1 MKRVLSML
9 LVLIMVLSMVPT
21 QAFATEGESTEPPV
35 VTGESI
41 TTEEPVNEE
50 ELPPETT
57 IPEEE
62 LPPETTVAEEELP
75 PETTVAEE
83 ELPPETTVPE
93 ETPETEPTER
103 ICEEGCILVG
113 EEEHLENGGE
123 CFVWIPCT
131 ATEGCEGPEGHEGEC
146 YGAALYAGETLP
158 IHFFLAS
165 PGNIT
170 NPNGSYVNYYGPAGS
185 ASNWDGG
192 ETIPGIKETAAWS
205 TMYTQNGIRNV
216 SEESTVTQYIAS
228 YPHGHTAAS
237 FKNFGSVTINGT
249 TYYDT
254 EYEIKWVSIMCRDN
268 SLNNSG
274 MRCNQRSFQ
283 GEHIHVDGLLVK
295 KVEPGQMVVY
305 KTIPES
311 SDTVMTF
318 SFKLEK
324 MLQSSLTTP
333 PTSASAVDTSFT
345 PLTLTATIPA
355 GSTEAQI
362 TGGSQITFGYYK
374 LTEISNQ
381 DWQMVNVAMTNSRGQ
396 TQTIES
402 DVLYICIAPNGT
414 VQYSTTPSGSYS
426 VMNRVEVQN
435 ERKPATVTYQW
446 KVYHTDGSFTDLP
459 AGAPN
464 EPAAQEGVKIGT
476 RFVYDAEYVTGTSF
490 YDYEQ
495 GLLYTFHGWDTY
507 SHSDVYN
514 PNPGAGYYALDDGDT
529 NGANN
534 PTIEITGDTYI
545 YGYWDVTE
553 LEPSAAH
560 ISIEKVF
567 MVDGVEMTMAEAE
580 DVWFRI
586 DTGIDRDGDGDS
598 EIDVDYPMIQATGE
612 YKIPVYQY
620 DTPFVFTEYNAEV
633 PGYTRTT
640 TISVSGQYIIGS
652 SQSGDSVTVRM
663 QPVYQGENIHL
674 GTVTYVNNYTKNVG
688 EAVSQYPVLTVM
700 KSAADTGAAQD
711 GAVFTL
717 YRDEACTEALATLTT
732 DNGGVASLDFAEI
745 PEPGTYYLKET
756 TAPAGY
762 HADPYVYAI
771 TLAEEKT
778 VEELRNGEYVQVTYY
793 TLSTA
798 VPEDSTAAFAA
809 DTNRL
814 DIHDEP
820 ILGSLALNKVITGMD
835 EAHESKLSPVVI
847 VHGPISRDDSG
858 NITDI
863 GGTWQLNLS
872 SEESWAASLEGLYL
886 GEYLIHESFASVHG
900 YTWTG
905 VTYGDLETTLYNG
918 ITSGIFRV
926 EGETPVELTLT
937 NAYEAWTAADFYIKK
952 VDDKGRALPG
962 AVFTLSTDEA
972 GLEVVTTKT
981 SGADGYAHFEGYTVP
996 EGQDSVTYYLR
1007 ETAAPQGYYLSDQI
1021 YKVVI
1026 TAVTDETTGK
1036 VSFEPVISLAKGRA
1050 SGFDIATDLL
1060 TVTNYPVLGQ
1070 ITITKAF
1077 ENGLIPDGLTGISIH
1092 LDGPDGYSRT
1102 LELNNE
1108 NGWAVTLE
1116 DLVLGSYTI
1125 TELDASVPGYTWD
1138 VHYADTTV
1146 TLTEENPGKTLPG
1159 TEIAENTTVTNHYT
1173 RNEEL
1178 FEVPTSLTVKKV
1190 GEQGE
1195 ALAGAVFT
1203 LARLGDD
1210 GKTVSSVSFT
1220 TGIDGTVVFDLL
1232 YGAIEEG
1239 KALDGTYILSETKA
1253 PEGYQ
1258 KTDATWTVTIR
1269 EDDGQIRWTLNENK
1283 NLFEGFW
1290 DWVVGNVSPGT
1301 FENGVLTVRNVRSL
1315 GSLTIQKNVT
1325 DPLGMYA
1332 DAEYS
1337 FTLDCSDDA
1346 FDKTF
1351 TLKAGKSITIEDIPW
1366 GTTYTLTEDTTGAAF
1381 TSRITDGGNGRI
1393 QANETRILVTNT
1405 YAYRTHNE
1413 PLSLIKVDAQD
1424 NAKVIPGAGFTLY
1437 SDAALTTKVGEEVFS
1452 GEDGTLAL
1460 PIEEAGTYY
1469 LAETTTPEGYHP
1481 NTLTYVVIAQEK
1493 AVVLNAGTANA
1504 VTEIQMRILIP
1515 VGLTG
1520 TTENQIDYTYQVKNT
1535 AIQNL
1540 VVNVQK
1546 VWADEDYYARPESV
1560 EVILYRD
1567 EEVYETV
1574 TLNEANDWSYS
1585 WTGLTD
1591 EYSWSVGEAEV
1602 PEEYVETV
1610 TNEGYDFTITNTRT
1624 PNPVEITVTKAWN
1637 HNGGKELPESITVTL
1652 YKNDEVYDTV
1662 VLNEENGWTY
1672 TWEGLNDASQWR
1684 VDETEVPAGY
1694 TKEISVDGYEFVIT
1708 NTRTINPVEVSVQKV
1723 WADEDYYARP
1733 ESVEVILYRDEE
1745 VYETVTLN
1753 EANDWSYS
1761 WTGLTDEYS
1770 WSVGEAEVPEEYV
1783 ETVTNEGYDFTITNT
1798 RTPNPVEIT
1807 VTKAWNHN
1815 GGKELPESI
1824 TVTLYKNDE
1833 VYDTVVLNEENGW
1846 TYTWEGLNDASQW
1859 RVDETEVP
1867 AGYTKEIS
1875 VDGYE
1880 FVITNTRT
1888 INPVEVSVTK
1898 EWVASEGVI
1907 HPESVEAVLY
1917 RDGQEFA
1924 TVTLSAENDWTYLW
1938 TGLTDEYTWTVDE
1951 KNVPEGYTKTVTNE
1965 GDVWTITNTK
1975 EFTVIDISVNK
1986 VWYGAGVDH
1995 PDSVEITLF
2004 RDGEAYDTVTLSAE
2018 NDWAYTW
2025 EDLTDEYTWTVDE
2038 LSVPSGY
2045 VKNVRKDGW
2054 NFTVVNTH
2062 VDNPKTGDF
2071 ADLMGMGTMTVV
2083 GILGCVFCLVAL
2095 FTPRRKREED

>member
-1 MKRVLSML
+1 MKRLLSML
-9 LVLIMVLSMVPT
+9 MVLIMVLSMVPT
-21 QAFATEGESTEPPV
+21 QAIALEVEDTEPPV
-35 VTGESI
+35 VTGEP
-41 TTEEPVNEE
+41 TPTEGPVSEDE
-50 ELPPETT
+50 VPPETT
-57 IPEEE
+57 VPEEE
-62 LPPETTVAEEELP
+62 LPPETTVS
-75 PETTVAEE
+75 EE
-83 ELPPETTVPE
+83 ELPPETTVPQDEVPPETTVPE
-93 ETPETEPTER
+93 EAPETEPTER

-146 YGAALYAGETLP
+146 YGVALFAGETLP

-185 ASNWDGG
+185 SRDWDGG
-192 ETIPGIKETAAWS
+192 ETVSGIKDTAAWS
-205 TMYTQNGIRNV
+205 TMYTQTGIRNV
-216 SEESTVTQYIAS
+216 TDESVITQYIAS

-237 FKNFGSVTINGT
+237 FKDFGSVTINGT

-274 MRCNQRSFQ
+274 MRCQQTSFRE
-283 GEHIHVDGLLVK
+283 EHIHVDGLLVK
-295 KVEPGQMVVY
+295 KVEPGQMEVY

-311 SDTVMTF
+311 GNTVMTF
-318 SFKLEK
+318 RFKLEK
-324 MLQSSLTTP
+324 MLQSSLTAP
-333 PTSASAVDTSFT
+333 PTSASAVDTSFA

-381 DWQMVNVAMTNSRGQ
+381 DWQMAGVALTNSRGQ
-396 TQTIES
+396 TQTVES

-435 ERKPATVTYQW
+435 ERRPVTVTYEW
-446 KVYHTDGSFTDLP
+446 KVYHTDGTFTELP
-459 AGAPN
+459 TGAPN
-464 EPAAQEGVKIGT
+464 EPASAEGVKIGT

-490 YDYEQ
+490 YDYDK

-514 PNPGAGYYALDDGDT
+514 PNPGTSYYALDDGDT
-529 NGANN
+529 NDANN
-534 PTIEITGDTYI
+534 PTIEITDDTYI
-545 YGYWDVTE
+545 YGYWSVTE
-553 LEPSAAH
+553 LTPSSAH
-560 ISIEKVF
+560 IAIEKVF
-567 MVDGVEMTMAEAE
+567 IVDGVEMTMKEAE
-580 DVWFRI
+580 DLWFRV
-586 DTGIDRDGDGDS
+586 DTGYDGDGDGYAT
-598 EIDVDYPMIQATGE
+598 IDVDYPMIRATGE

-640 TISVSGQYIIGS
+640 TISVSGEYITGS
-652 SQSGDSVTVRM
+652 SQSGDTVTVSM
-663 QPVYQGENIHL
+663 EPVYQGENIHL

-688 EAVSQYPVLTVM
+688 EAVSEYPVLTVM

-717 YRDEACTEALATLTT
+717 YGDEACTDVLTTVTT
-732 DNGGVASLDFAEI
+732 DNGGVASLDFADIE
-745 PEPGTYYLKET
+745 EPGTYYLKET
-756 TAPAGY
+756 AAPGGY
-762 HADPYVYAI
+762 HADPYVYAV
-771 TLAEEKT
+771 TLAESQS

-793 TLSTA
+793 TLSAA
-798 VPEDSTAAFAA
+798 VPEGSTASFAA
-809 DTNRL
+809 ETNRL
-814 DIHDEP
+814 SIYDEP
-820 ILGSLALNKVITGMD
+820 ILGSLALKKDITGMD
-835 EAHESKLSPVVI
+835 EAHESKLSAVVI

-863 GGTWQLNLS
+863 GGTWQLELT
-872 SEESWAASLEGLYL
+872 SEESWAATLEKLPL

-905 VTYGDLETTLYNG
+905 VTYGALETTVYNG

-926 EGETPVELTLT
+926 EDETPIELTLT
-937 NAYEAWTAADFYIKK
+937 NTYEEWAAADFYIKK
-952 VDDKGRALPG
+952 VDDRGRALSG

-972 GLEVVTTKT
+972 GLNVITTKT
-981 SGADGYAHFEGYTVP
+981 SGADGYAHFDGYTVP
-996 EGQDSVTYYLR
+996 EGQNFVTYYLR
-1007 ETAAPQGYYLSDQI
+1007 ETAAPQGYYLSDQV
-1021 YKVVI
+1021 YMVVI

-1036 VSFEPVISLAKGRA
+1036 VSFEPEISLVKGRA

-1060 TVTNYPVLGQ
+1060 TVTNYPVLGE
-1070 ITITKAF
+1070 ISITKDF
-1077 ENGLIPDGLTGISIH
+1077 ENGLIPDGLTGVSVYIS
-1092 LDGPDGYSRT
+1092 GPNGYSRN

-1116 DLVLGSYTI
+1116 DLALGTYTI
-1125 TELDASVPGYTWD
+1125 SEQDANVPGYTWD

-1146 TLTEENPGKTLPG
+1146 TLTEENPGKTQPG
-1159 TEIAENTTVTNHYT
+1159 TKIAKDTTITNHYT
-1173 RNEEL
+1173 RNEEI
-1178 FEVPTSLTVKKV
+1178 FEVPTALTVKKV

-1203 LARLGDD
+1203 LERQGDD
-1210 GKTVSSVSFT
+1210 GKTVSFT
-1220 TGIDGTVVFDLL
+1220 TGADGTVQFDLL

-1239 KALDGTYILSETKA
+1239 KPIEGTYILSETKA

-1269 EDDGQIRWTLNENK
+1269 EDNGQIRWSLNENK

-1290 DWVVGNVSPGT
+1290 DWIVGNVSPGT

-1315 GSLTIQKNVT
+1315 GSLNIQKNVT

-1351 TLKAGKSITIEDIPW
+1351 TLKAGENITFRDIPW

-1405 YAYRTHNE
+1405 YAYSTHNE
-1413 PLSLIKVDAQD
+1413 PLSLIKVDGED
-1424 NAKVIPGAGFTLY
+1424 TTKVIPGAGFTLY
-1437 SDAALTTKVGEEVFS
+1437 ADAELTTQVGEEVFS
-1452 GEDGTLAL
+1452 DENGRLKL

-1481 NTLTYVVIAQEK
+1481 NSLVYVVIAREQ

-1504 VTEIQMRILIP
+1504 VTEIQMIIRIP
-1515 VGLTG
+1515 TLTG

-1535 AIQNL
+1535 AIKNL

-1546 VWADEDYYARPESV
+1546 VWADEGYYDRPESV
-1560 EVILYRD
+1560 EVTLYRD

-1574 TLNEANDWSYS
+1574 TLNADNDWRYS
-1585 WTGLTD
+1585 WTSLTD
-1591 EYSWSVGEAEV
+1591 EYTWTVDEKNV
-1602 PEEYVETV
+1602 PEEYVKTV

-1624 PNPVEITVTKAWN
+1624 AKPVEITVTKAWN

-1662 VLNEENGWTY
+1662 VLNEENSWTY

-1694 TKEISVDGYEFVIT
+1694 TKEVTVDGYEFTIT
-1708 NTRTINPVEVSVQKV
+1708 NTRTINPVEISVQKV
-1723 WADEDYYARP
+1723 WDDEDYYNRP
-1733 ESVEVILYRDEE
+1733 ESVEVTLYRDEE
-1745 VYETVTLN
+1745 AYETVTLN
-1753 EANDWSYS
+1753 AGNDWSYS

-1770 WSVGEAEVPEEYV
+1770 WNVDEAEVPEEYV
-1783 ETVTNEGYDFTITNT
+1783 KTVTNEGYDFTITNT
-1798 RTPNPVEIT
+1798 RTAKPVEIT

-1833 VYDTVVLNEENGW
+1833 VYDTVVLNEENSW

-1867 AGYTKEIS
+1867 AGYTKEVT

-1880 FVITNTRT
+1880 FTITNTRT
-1888 INPVEVSVTK
+1888 VNPVEVSVTK

-1938 TGLTDEYTWTVDE
+1938 SGLTDEYTWTVDE

-1965 GDVWTITNTK
+1965 GYDFTITNTK

-2025 EDLTDEYTWTVDE
+2025 EDLTDEYKWTVDE

-2045 VKNVRKDGW
+2045 AKTVRKDGW

-2071 ADLMGMGTMTVV
+2071 ADLMGMGTMTTV
-2083 GILGCVFCLVAL
+2083 GILGCVFCLLAL

>member
-21 QAFATEGESTEPPV
+21 QAFASEAEGSEPPA
-35 VTGESI
+35 VTGEPAP
-41 TTEEPVNEE
+41 TEAPASDET
-50 ELPPETT
+50 LPPKTT
-57 IPEEE
+57 I
-62 LPPETTVAEEELP
+62 
-75 PETTVAEE
+75 
-83 ELPPETTVPE
+83 PE
-93 ETPETEPTER
+93 ETPETEPAQR
-103 ICEEGCILVG
+103 VCEEGCILVG

-146 YGAALYAGETLP
+146 YGAALYAGKTLP

-170 NPNGSYVNYYGPAGS
+170 NPNGSYVNYYGPSGS
-185 ASNWDGG
+185 GSNWDGG
-192 ETIPGIKETAAWS
+192 ETIPGIKDTSAWS
-205 TMYTQNGIRNV
+205 TMYTQTGIRNV
-216 SEESTVTQYIAS
+216 TEYIAS
-228 YPHGHTAAS
+228 YPHGYNAAS
-237 FKNFGSVTINGT
+237 FKNFGRVTINGT

-268 SLNNSG
+268 SLSNSG
-274 MRCNQRSFQ
+274 MRCNQRTFQ

-295 KVEPGQMVVY
+295 KVEPGQMVVF

-311 SDTVMTF
+311 SNSVMTF

-333 PTSASAVDTSFT
+333 PTSASAVDPSFA

-374 LTEISNQ
+374 LTEISNP
-381 DWQMVNVAMTNSRGQ
+381 DWQMASVALTNSRGQ

-414 VQYSTTPSGSYS
+414 VQYSTNPSSAYA
-426 VMNRVEVQN
+426 VMNRVAVQN
-435 ERKPATVTYQW
+435 ERRPVTVTYQW

-459 AGAPN
+459 TGAPN

-507 SHSDVYN
+507 SRSAVYN

-545 YGYWDVTE
+545 YGYWDVAE
-553 LEPSAAH
+553 LEPAPAH

-567 MVDGVEMTMAEAE
+567 MVDGVEMPVTEAE
-580 DVWFRI
+580 DIWFRV
-586 DTGIDRDGDGDS
+586 DTGYDGDGDGYAT
-598 EIDVDYPMIQATGE
+598 IDVDYPMIRATGE

-620 DTPFVFTEYNAEV
+620 DTPFTFTEYNAEV

-640 TISVSGQYIIGS
+640 TISVSGEYITGS
-652 SQSGDSVTVRM
+652 SQSGDSVTVSM

-688 EAVSQYPVLTVM
+688 QPVSEYPVLTVM

-717 YRDEACTEALATLTT
+717 YRDEACTDALATLTT
-732 DNGGVASLDFAEI
+732 ANGGLASLDFAEI
-745 PEPGTYYLKET
+745 PEPGTCYLKET

-762 HADPYVYAI
+762 HPDPYVYAA
-771 TLAEEKT
+771 TLAEERT
-778 VEELRNGEYVQVTYY
+778 VEELRKGEYVQVTYY
-793 TLSTA
+793 TLSTTM
-798 VPEDSTAAFAA
+798 PEGSTAAFAA

-814 DIHDEP
+814 HIYNEP

-847 VHGPISRDDSG
+847 VHGPIRRDDSG

-926 EGETPVELTLT
+926 EDENPIQLTLT

-952 VDDKGRALPG
+952 VDDKGRTLPG

-972 GLEVVTTKT
+972 GQNIITTKT
-981 SGADGYAHFEGYTVP
+981 SGADGYAYFDGYTVP

-1007 ETAAPQGYYLSDQI
+1007 ETAAPQGYYLSDQT

-1050 SGFDIATDLL
+1050 SGFDITTDLL
-1060 TVTNYPVLGQ
+1060 TVTNYPVLGK
-1070 ITITKAF
+1070 ISITKSF
-1077 ENGLIPDGLTGISIH
+1077 ENGLIPDDLTGIFIH

-1159 TEIAENTTVTNHYT
+1159 TEIAENTTVINHYT

-1190 GEQGE
+1190 GEEGQ
-1195 ALAGAVFT
+1195 ALAGAVFA

-1220 TGIDGTVVFDLL
+1220 TGTDGTVVFDLL

-1290 DWVVGNVSPGT
+1290 DWIVGNVSPGT
-1301 FENGVLTVRNVRSL
+1301 FENGVLTVRNVRSA
-1315 GSLTIQKNVT
+1315 GSLNIQKNAT
-1325 DPLGMYA
+1325 DPRGMYS

-1351 TLKAGKSITIEDIPW
+1351 TLKAGENITIRDIPW

-1393 QANETRILVTNT
+1393 WANETRILVTNT

-1424 NAKVIPGAGFTLY
+1424 NTKVIPGAGFTLY

-1460 PIEEAGTYY
+1460 PIEEAGTYC

-1481 NTLTYVVIAQEK
+1481 NTLTYVVFAQEK

-1504 VTEIQMRILIP
+1504 VTEIQMSIRIP
-1515 VGLTG
+1515 GLTG
-1520 TTENQIDYTYQVKNT
+1520 TTENQIDYTYQVQNT

-1546 VWADEDYYARPESV
+1546 VWDDEDYYNRPESV
-1560 EVILYRD
+1560 EVTLYRD
-1567 EEVYETV
+1567 EKAFETV
-1574 TLNEANDWSYS
+1574 TLNETNNWSYS
-1585 WTGLTD
+1585 WNDLTD
-1591 EYSWSVGEAEV
+1591 EYSWSVDEAKV
-1602 PEEYVETV
+1602 PEEYVKTV
-1610 TNEGYDFTITNTRT
+1610 TNEGDNWTLTNTRT
-1624 PNPVEITVTKAWN
+1624 ANPVEITVTKAWN

-1652 YKNDEVYDTV
+1652 YKNDAVYETV
-1662 VLNEENGWTY
+1662 ELNGENGWTY

-1694 TKEISVDGYEFVIT
+1694 TKEVTVDGYQFTIT

-1723 WADEDYYARP
+1723 WDDEDYYNRP
-1733 ESVEVILYRDEE
+1733 ESVEVTLYRDEKAF
-1745 VYETVTLN
+1745 ETVTLN
-1753 EANDWSYS
+1753 ETNNWSYS
-1761 WTGLTDEYS
+1761 WNDLTDEYS
-1770 WSVGEAEVPEEYV
+1770 WSVDEAKVPEEYV
-1783 ETVTNEGYDFTITNT
+1783 KTVTNEGDNWTLTNT
-1798 RTPNPVEIT
+1798 RTANPVEIT

-1824 TVTLYKNDE
+1824 TVTLYKNDA
-1833 VYDTVVLNEENGW
+1833 VYETVELNGENGW

-1867 AGYTKEIS
+1867 AGYTKEVT
-1875 VDGYE
+1875 VDGYQ
-1880 FVITNTRT
+1880 FTITNTRT

-1924 TVTLSAENDWTYLW
+1924 TVTLSAENDWTYRW

-1975 EFTVIDISVNK
+1975 EFTLIDISVNK
-1986 VWYGAGVDH
+1986 VWYGAGVKH

-2004 RDGEAYDTVTLSAE
+2004 RDGEAYDSVTLSAE
-2018 NDWAYTW
+2018 NDWTYTW
-2025 EDLTDEYTWTVDE
+2025 EALTDEFQWTVDE

-2045 VKNVRKDGW
+2045 VKNVRKDDW

-2071 ADLMGMGTMTVV
+2071 ADLMGMGTMTAI
-2083 GILGCVFCLVAL
+2083 GILGCGICLLAL
-2095 FTPRRKREED
+2095 FAPRRKREED